1 MDIGSDETHKKYK
14 TKIKPGEKQT
24 GTGDLQMESDVLSVI
39 SMNSSTKSRSL
50 PQNRPLACLFRRATR
65 LQRSSSLKPA
75 RKLFCKF
82 TLDVS
87 SLLQEPKGLWMLRGT
102 SCTYLLPLQSR
113 NCAGFVQFEDVR
125 QQTDRDPTA
134 GSTDQLGSVSLSSAA
149 LFFPPKQCHC
159 IRSYQSASCSGGIR

>member
-1 MDIGSDETHKKYK
+1 MDVGSDETHKKYK

-125 QQTDRDPTA
+125 QQTETQQLDLQTSLVLFLFHQQHSFSFQNNATA
-134 GSTDQLGSVSLSSAA
+134 SEATSQHPA
-149 LFFPPKQCHC
+149 QEE
-159 IRSYQSASCSGGIR
+159 

>member
-24 GTGDLQMESDVLSVI
+24 GTGDLQMEFDVLSVI

-125 QQTDRDPTA
+125 QQTETQQLDLQTSLVLFLFHQQHSFSFQNNATA
-134 GSTDQLGSVSLSSAA
+134 SEATSQHPA
-149 LFFPPKQCHC
+149 QEE
-159 IRSYQSASCSGGIR
+159 